1 MILIAIEFVQEYQEN
16 VSPLTVDNVE
26 LSQTVNLYGCKNS
39 TIVIKGKVNAITLG
53 TCYFK
58 SISGT

>member
-1 MILIAIEFVQEYQEN
+1 M
-16 VSPLTVDNVE
+16 SPLTVDNVE

>member
-1 MILIAIEFVQEYQEN
+1 M
-16 VSPLTVDNVE
+16 SPLTVDNAE

-58 SISGT
+58 SISGSQTQLRFLTFGMPEQ